1 MYCSYLFFVVGIFA
15 VQSVSF

>member
-15 VQSVSF
+15 VQSV